1 MMSYEIIG
9 ITVLWLFLFGYIIV
23 ASIDFGAGFFSLHAK
38 LFGQSHYIN
47 RLIQRYLNPVWEV
60 TNVFFV
66 FFFVG
71 IVGFFPD
78 TAYYYGTVLLIPG
91 SIALILLAAR
101 GAFYAFENYG
111 QDSKLSWLMIYGI
124 SGLLIPAALSTALT
138 ISEGGF
144 LKKTASG
151 SIDLNWTELLL
162 SPYGW
167 AVVLLAIVS
176 VLYISSGFLTFYAH
190 RAQDWKAYALLRK
203 CFLMWGAPMILM
215 SLFVFLS
222 LRIQNKAHFNAAV
235 FDYGWLFIIS
245 FVSFLIAGVL
255 TYLKKAHGIAFLFVM
270 LQMGTAFFGYGL
282 SKLPYILYPY
292 IHIDDAVTNDSMA
305 LVLTIAFICGLLLL
319 IPSLYFILKL
329 FVFDKDYVRGHKK
342 GY

>member
-1 MMSYEIIG
+1 MMVYEVIG
-9 ITVLWLFLFGYIIV
+9 ITVLWIFLLGYIIV

-38 LFGQSHYIN
+38 LFGQSHEIN
-47 RLIQRYLNPVWEV
+47 DLIQRYLNPVWEV

-91 SIALILLAAR
+91 SIALILLSIR

-111 QDSKLSWLMIYGI
+111 QDSKLSWLMLYAV
-124 SGLLIPAALSTALT
+124 SGLLIPASLSTALT
-138 ISEGGF
+138 ISEGGYI
-144 LKKTASG
+144 TESSSG
-151 SIDLNWTELLL
+151 NVDLNWTELLL
-162 SPYGW
+162 SPFGW

-190 RAQDWKAYALLRK
+190 RAKDTSAYQLMRK
-203 CFLMWGAPMILM
+203 WFLMWGAPMIMM

-222 LRIQNKAHFNAAV
+222 LRIQNEAHFMSAV

-245 FVSFLIAGVL
+245 FIAFAIAGVL
-255 TYLKKAHGIAFLFVM
+255 TLLKKAHGIAFIFVII
-270 LQMGTAFFGYGL
+270 QMGTAFFGYGL

-292 IHIDDAVTNDSMA
+292 VHIDDAVTNDSMA
-305 LVLTIAFICGLLLL
+305 LVLTIAFIGGLLLL
-319 IPSLYFILKL
+319 LPSLFFILKL
-329 FVFDKDYVRGHKK
+329 FVFDKDYVRGKK
-342 GY
+342 

>member
-1 MMSYEIIG
+1 MMVYEVIG
-9 ITVLWLFLFGYIIV
+9 ITVLWIFLFGYIIV

-38 LFGQSHYIN
+38 LFGQSHEIN
-47 RLIQRYLNPVWEV
+47 DLIQRYLNPVWEV

-91 SIALILLAAR
+91 SIALILLSIR

-111 QDSKLSWLMIYGI
+111 QDSKLSWLMLYAV
-124 SGLLIPAALSTALT
+124 SGLLIPASLSTALT
-138 ISEGGF
+138 ISEGGYI
-144 LKKTASG
+144 TESSSG
-151 SIDLNWTELLL
+151 NVDLNWTELLL
-162 SPYGW
+162 SPFGW

-190 RAQDWKAYALLRK
+190 RAKDTAAYQLMRK
-203 CFLMWGAPMILM
+203 WFLMWGAPMIMM

-222 LRIQNKAHFNAAV
+222 LRIQNEAHFMSAV

-245 FVSFLIAGVL
+245 FIAFAIAGVL
-255 TYLKKAHGIAFLFVM
+255 TLLKKAHGIAFIFVII
-270 LQMGTAFFGYGL
+270 QMGTAFFGYGL

-292 IHIDDAVTNDSMA
+292 VHIDDAVTNDSMA
-305 LVLTIAFICGLLLL
+305 LVLTIAFIGGLLLL
-319 IPSLYFILKL
+319 LPSLFFILKL
-329 FVFDKDYVRGHKK
+329 FVFDKDYVRGKK
-342 GY
+342 

>member
-1 MMSYEIIG
+1 MVYEVIG
-9 ITVLWLFLFGYIIV
+9 ITVLWIFLFGYIIV

-38 LFGQSHYIN
+38 LFGQSHEIN
-47 RLIQRYLNPVWEV
+47 DLIQRYLNPVWEV

-91 SIALILLAAR
+91 SIALILLSIR

-111 QDSKLSWLMIYGI
+111 QDSKLSWLMLYAV
-124 SGLLIPAALSTALT
+124 SGLLIPASLSTALT
-138 ISEGGF
+138 ISEGGYIIESS
-144 LKKTASG
+144 SG
-151 SIDLNWTELLL
+151 NVDLNWTELLL
-162 SPYGW
+162 SPFGW

-190 RAQDWKAYALLRK
+190 RAKDTSAYQLMRK
-203 CFLMWGAPMILM
+203 WFLMWGAPMIMM

-222 LRIQNKAHFNAAV
+222 LRIQNEAHFMSAV

-245 FVSFLIAGVL
+245 FIAFAIAGVL
-255 TYLKKAHGIAFLFVM
+255 TLLKKAHGIAFIFVII
-270 LQMGTAFFGYGL
+270 QMGTAFFGYGL
-282 SKLPYILYPY
+282 SKPPYILYPY
-292 IHIDDAVTNDSMA
+292 VHIDDAVTNDSMA
-305 LVLTIAFICGLLLL
+305 LVLTIAFIGGLLLL
-319 IPSLYFILKL
+319 LPSLFFILKL
-329 FVFDKDYVRGHKK
+329 FVFDKDYVRGKK
-342 GY
+342 

>member
-1 MMSYEIIG
+1 MVYEVIG
-9 ITVLWLFLFGYIIV
+9 ITVLWIFLFGYIIV
-23 ASIDFGAGFFSLHAK
+23 ASIDFGAGFFSLQAK
-38 LFGQSHYIN
+38 LFGQSHEIN
-47 RLIQRYLNPVWEV
+47 DLIQRYLNPVWEV

-91 SIALILLAAR
+91 SIALILLSIR

-111 QDSKLSWLMIYGI
+111 QDSKLSWLMLYAV
-124 SGLLIPAALSTALT
+124 SGLLIPASLSTALT
-138 ISEGGF
+138 ISEGGYI
-144 LKKTASG
+144 TESSSG
-151 SIDLNWTELLL
+151 NVDLNWTELLL
-162 SPYGW
+162 SPFGW

-190 RAQDWKAYALLRK
+190 RAKDTSAYQLMRK
-203 CFLMWGAPMILM
+203 WFLMWGAPMIMM

-222 LRIQNKAHFNAAV
+222 LRIQNEAHFMSAV

-245 FVSFLIAGVL
+245 FIAFAIAGVL
-255 TYLKKAHGIAFLFVM
+255 TLLKKAHGIAFIFVII
-270 LQMGTAFFGYGL
+270 QMGTAFFGYGL

-292 IHIDDAVTNDSMA
+292 VHIDDAVTNDSMA
-305 LVLTIAFICGLLLL
+305 LVLTIAFIGGLLLL
-319 IPSLYFILKL
+319 LPSLFFILKL
-329 FVFDKDYVRGHKK
+329 FVFDKDYVRGKK
-342 GY
+342 

>member
-1 MMSYEIIG
+1 MMVYEVIG
-9 ITVLWLFLFGYIIV
+9 ITVLWIFLFGYIIV

-38 LFGQSHYIN
+38 LFGQSHEIN
-47 RLIQRYLNPVWEV
+47 DLIQRYLNPVWEV

-91 SIALILLAAR
+91 SIALILLSIR

-111 QDSKLSWLMIYGI
+111 QDSKLSWLMLYAV
-124 SGLLIPAALSTALT
+124 SGLLIPASLSTALT
-138 ISEGGF
+138 ISEGGYI
-144 LKKTASG
+144 TESSSG
-151 SIDLNWTELLL
+151 NVDLNWIELLL
-162 SPYGW
+162 SPFGW

-190 RAQDWKAYALLRK
+190 RAKDTSAYQLMRK
-203 CFLMWGAPMILM
+203 WFLMWGAPMIMM

-222 LRIQNKAHFNAAV
+222 LRIQNEAHFMSAV

-245 FVSFLIAGVL
+245 FIAFAIAGVL
-255 TYLKKAHGIAFLFVM
+255 TLLKKAHGIAFIFVII
-270 LQMGTAFFGYGL
+270 QMGTAFFGYGL

-292 IHIDDAVTNDSMA
+292 VHIDDAVTNDSMA
-305 LVLTIAFICGLLLL
+305 LVLTIAFIGGLLLL
-319 IPSLYFILKL
+319 LPSLFFILKL
-329 FVFDKDYVRGHKK
+329 FVFDKDYVRGKK
-342 GY
+342 

>member
-1 MMSYEIIG
+1 MMVYEVIG
-9 ITVLWLFLFGYIIV
+9 ITVLWIFLFGYIIV

-38 LFGQSHYIN
+38 LFGQSHEIN
-47 RLIQRYLNPVWEV
+47 DLIQRYLNPVWEV

-78 TAYYYGTVLLIPG
+78 TAYYYGIVLLIPG
-91 SIALILLAAR
+91 SIALILLSIR

-111 QDSKLSWLMIYGI
+111 QDSKLSWLMLYAV
-124 SGLLIPAALSTALT
+124 SGLLIPASLSTALT
-138 ISEGGF
+138 ISEGGYIIESS
-144 LKKTASG
+144 SG
-151 SIDLNWTELLL
+151 NVDLNWTELLL
-162 SPYGW
+162 SPFGW

-190 RAQDWKAYALLRK
+190 RAKDTSAYQLMRK
-203 CFLMWGAPMILM
+203 WFLMWGAPMIMM

-222 LRIQNKAHFNAAV
+222 LRIQNEAHFMSAV

-245 FVSFLIAGVL
+245 FIAFAIAGVL
-255 TYLKKAHGIAFLFVM
+255 TLLKKAHGIAFIFVII
-270 LQMGTAFFGYGL
+270 QMGTAFFGYGL

-292 IHIDDAVTNDSMA
+292 VHIDDAVTNDSMA
-305 LVLTIAFICGLLLL
+305 LVLTIAFIGGLLLL
-319 IPSLYFILKL
+319 LPSLFFILKL
-329 FVFDKDYVRGHKK
+329 FVFDKDYVRGKK
-342 GY
+342 

>member
-1 MMSYEIIG
+1 MVYEVIG
-9 ITVLWLFLFGYIIV
+9 ITVLWIFLFGYIIV

-38 LFGQSHYIN
+38 LFGQSHEIN
-47 RLIQRYLNPVWEV
+47 DLIQRYLNPVWEV

-91 SIALILLAAR
+91 SIALILLSIR

-111 QDSKLSWLMIYGI
+111 QDSKLSWLMLYAV
-124 SGLLIPAALSTALT
+124 SGLLIPASLSTALT
-138 ISEGGF
+138 ISEGGYI
-144 LKKTASG
+144 TESSSG
-151 SIDLNWTELLL
+151 NVDLNWTELLL
-162 SPYGW
+162 SPFGW

-190 RAQDWKAYALLRK
+190 RAKDTSAYQLMRK
-203 CFLMWGAPMILM
+203 WFLMWGAPMIMM

-222 LRIQNKAHFNAAV
+222 LRIQNEAHFMSAV

-245 FVSFLIAGVL
+245 FIAFAIAGVL
-255 TYLKKAHGIAFLFVM
+255 TLLKKAHGIAFIFVII
-270 LQMGTAFFGYGL
+270 QMGTAFFGYGL

-292 IHIDDAVTNDSMA
+292 VHIDDAVTNDSMA
-305 LVLTIAFICGLLLL
+305 LVLSIAFIGGLLLL
-319 IPSLYFILKL
+319 LPSLFFILKL
-329 FVFDKDYVRGHKK
+329 FVFDKDYVRGKK
-342 GY
+342 

>member
-1 MMSYEIIG
+1 MMVYEVIG
-9 ITVLWLFLFGYIIV
+9 ITVLWIFLFGYIIV

-38 LFGQSHYIN
+38 LFGQSHEIN
-47 RLIQRYLNPVWEV
+47 DLIQRYLNPVWEV

-91 SIALILLAAR
+91 SIALILLSIR

-111 QDSKLSWLMIYGI
+111 QDSKLSWLMLYAV
-124 SGLLIPAALSTALT
+124 SGLLIPASLSTALT
-138 ISEGGF
+138 ISEGGYIIESS
-144 LKKTASG
+144 SG
-151 SIDLNWTELLL
+151 NVDLNWIELLL
-162 SPYGW
+162 SPFGW

-190 RAQDWKAYALLRK
+190 RAKDTSAYQLMRK
-203 CFLMWGAPMILM
+203 WFLMWGAPMIMM

-222 LRIQNKAHFNAAV
+222 LRIQNEAHFMSAV

-245 FVSFLIAGVL
+245 FIAFAIAGVL
-255 TYLKKAHGIAFLFVM
+255 TLLKKAHGIAFIFVII
-270 LQMGTAFFGYGL
+270 QMGTAFFGYGL

-292 IHIDDAVTNDSMA
+292 VHIDDAVTNDSMA
-305 LVLTIAFICGLLLL
+305 LVLTIAFIGGLLLL
-319 IPSLYFILKL
+319 LPSLFFILKL
-329 FVFDKDYVRGHKK
+329 FVFDKDYVRGKK
-342 GY
+342 

>member
-1 MMSYEIIG
+1 MNYEVIG
-9 ITVLWLFLFGYIIV
+9 ITVLWIFLFGYIIV

-38 LFGQSHYIN
+38 LFGQSHEIN
-47 RLIQRYLNPVWEV
+47 GLIQRYLNPVWEV

-91 SIALILLAAR
+91 SIALILLSIR

-111 QDSKLSWLMIYGI
+111 QDSKLSWLMLYAV
-124 SGLLIPAALSTALT
+124 SGLLIPASLSTALT
-138 ISEGGF
+138 ISEGGYI
-144 LKKTASG
+144 TESASG
-151 SIDLNWTELLL
+151 NVDLNWTELLL
-162 SPYGW
+162 SPFGW
-167 AVVLLAIVS
+167 AVVLLAVVS

-190 RAQDWKAYALLRK
+190 RAKDKPAYQLMRK
-203 CFLMWGAPMILM
+203 WFLMWGAPMIMM

-222 LRIQNKAHFNAAV
+222 LRIQNEAHFMSAV

-245 FVSFLIAGVL
+245 FIAFVIAGML
-255 TYLKKAHGIAFLFVM
+255 TLLKKVHGIAFIFVII
-270 LQMGTAFFGYGL
+270 QMGTAFFGYGL

-292 IHIDDAVTNDSMA
+292 VHIDDAVTNDSMA
-305 LVLTIAFICGLLLL
+305 LVLTIAFIGGLLLL
-319 IPSLYFILKL
+319 LPSLFFIFKL
-329 FVFDKDYVRGHKK
+329 FVFDKDYVRGKK
-342 GY
+342 

>member
-1 MMSYEIIG
+1 MMVYEVIG
-9 ITVLWLFLFGYIIV
+9 ITVLWIFLFGYIIV

-38 LFGQSHYIN
+38 LFGQSHEIN
-47 RLIQRYLNPVWEV
+47 DLIQRYLNPVWEV

-91 SIALILLAAR
+91 SIALILLSIR

-111 QDSKLSWLMIYGI
+111 QDSKLSWLMLYAV
-124 SGLLIPAALSTALT
+124 SGLLIPASLSTALT
-138 ISEGGF
+138 ISEGGYIIESS
-144 LKKTASG
+144 SG
-151 SIDLNWTELLL
+151 NVDLNWTELLL
-162 SPYGW
+162 SPFGW

-190 RAQDWKAYALLRK
+190 RAKDTSAYQLMRK
-203 CFLMWGAPMILM
+203 WFLMWGAPMIMM

-222 LRIQNKAHFNAAV
+222 LRIQNETHFMSAV

-245 FVSFLIAGVL
+245 FIAFAIAGVL
-255 TYLKKAHGIAFLFVM
+255 TLLKKAHGIAFIFVII
-270 LQMGTAFFGYGL
+270 QMGTAFFGYGL

-292 IHIDDAVTNDSMA
+292 VHIDDAVTNDSMA
-305 LVLTIAFICGLLLL
+305 LVLTIAFIGGLLLL
-319 IPSLYFILKL
+319 LPSLFFILKL
-329 FVFDKDYVRGHKK
+329 FVFDKDYVRGKK
-342 GY
+342 

>member
-1 MMSYEIIG
+1 MVYGVIG
-9 ITVLWLFLFGYIIV
+9 ITVLWIFLFGYIIV

-38 LFGQSHYIN
+38 LFGQSHEIN
-47 RLIQRYLNPVWEV
+47 DLIQRYLNPVWEV

-91 SIALILLAAR
+91 SIALILLSIR

-111 QDSKLSWLMIYGI
+111 QDSKLSWLMLYAV
-124 SGLLIPAALSTALT
+124 SGLLIPASLSTALT
-138 ISEGGF
+138 ISEGGYI
-144 LKKTASG
+144 TESSSG
-151 SIDLNWTELLL
+151 NVDLNWTELLL
-162 SPYGW
+162 SPFGW

-190 RAQDWKAYALLRK
+190 RAKDTSAYQLMRK
-203 CFLMWGAPMILM
+203 WFLMWGAPMIMM

-222 LRIQNKAHFNAAV
+222 LRIQNEAHFMSAV

-245 FVSFLIAGVL
+245 FIAFAIAGVL
-255 TYLKKAHGIAFLFVM
+255 TLLKKAHGIAFIFVII
-270 LQMGTAFFGYGL
+270 QMGTAFFGYGL

-292 IHIDDAVTNDSMA
+292 VHIDDAVTNDSMA
-305 LVLTIAFICGLLLL
+305 LVLTIAFIGGLLLL
-319 IPSLYFILKL
+319 LPSLFFILKL
-329 FVFDKDYVRGHKK
+329 FVFDKDYVRGKK
-342 GY
+342 

>member
-1 MMSYEIIG
+1 MVYEVIG
-9 ITVLWLFLFGYIIV
+9 ITVLWIFLFGYIIV

-38 LFGQSHYIN
+38 LFGQSHEIN
-47 RLIQRYLNPVWEV
+47 DLIQRYLNPVWEV

-78 TAYYYGTVLLIPG
+78 TAYYYGTVILIPG
-91 SIALILLAAR
+91 SIALILLSIR

-111 QDSKLSWLMIYGI
+111 QDSKLSWLMLYAV
-124 SGLLIPAALSTALT
+124 SGLLIPASLSTALT
-138 ISEGGF
+138 ISEGGYIIESS
-144 LKKTASG
+144 SG
-151 SIDLNWTELLL
+151 NVDLNWTELLL
-162 SPYGW
+162 SPFGW

-190 RAQDWKAYALLRK
+190 RAKDTSAYQLMRK
-203 CFLMWGAPMILM
+203 WFLMWGAPMIMM

-222 LRIQNKAHFNAAV
+222 LRIQNEAHFMSAV

-245 FVSFLIAGVL
+245 FIAFAIAGVL
-255 TYLKKAHGIAFLFVM
+255 TLLKKAHGIAFIFVII
-270 LQMGTAFFGYGL
+270 QMGTAFFGYGL

-292 IHIDDAVTNDSMA
+292 VHIDDAVTNDSMA
-305 LVLTIAFICGLLLL
+305 LVLTIAFIGGLLLL
-319 IPSLYFILKL
+319 LPSLFFILKL
-329 FVFDKDYVRGHKK
+329 FVFDKDYVRGKK
-342 GY
+342 

>member
-1 MMSYEIIG
+1 MVYEVIG
-9 ITVLWLFLFGYIIV
+9 ITVLWIFLFGYIIV

-38 LFGQSHYIN
+38 LFGQSHEIN
-47 RLIQRYLNPVWEV
+47 DLIQRYLNPVWEV

-91 SIALILLAAR
+91 SIALILLSIR

-111 QDSKLSWLMIYGI
+111 QDSKLSWLMLYAV
-124 SGLLIPAALSTALT
+124 SGLLIPASLSTALT
-138 ISEGGF
+138 ISEGGYIIESS
-144 LKKTASG
+144 SG
-151 SIDLNWTELLL
+151 NVDLNWTELLL
-162 SPYGW
+162 SPFGW

-190 RAQDWKAYALLRK
+190 RAKDTSAYQLMRK
-203 CFLMWGAPMILM
+203 WFLKWGAPMIMM

-222 LRIQNKAHFNAAV
+222 LRIQNEAHFMSAV

-245 FVSFLIAGVL
+245 FIAFAIAGVL
-255 TYLKKAHGIAFLFVM
+255 TLLKKAHGIAFIFVII
-270 LQMGTAFFGYGL
+270 QMGTAFFGYGL

-292 IHIDDAVTNDSMA
+292 VHIDDAVTNDSMA
-305 LVLTIAFICGLLLL
+305 LVLTIAFIGGLLLL
-319 IPSLYFILKL
+319 LPSLFFILKL
-329 FVFDKDYVRGHKK
+329 FVFDKDYVRGKK
-342 GY
+342 

>member
-1 MMSYEIIG
+1 MNYEVIG
-9 ITVLWLFLFGYIIV
+9 ITVLWIFLFGYIIV

-38 LFGQSHYIN
+38 LFGQSHEIN
-47 RLIQRYLNPVWEV
+47 GLIQRYLNPVWEV

-91 SIALILLAAR
+91 SIALILLSIR

-111 QDSKLSWLMIYGI
+111 QDSKLSWLMLYAV
-124 SGLLIPAALSTALT
+124 SGLLIPASLSTALT
-138 ISEGGF
+138 ISEGGYI
-144 LKKTASG
+144 TESASG
-151 SIDLNWTELLL
+151 NVDLNWTELLL
-162 SPYGW
+162 SPFGW

-190 RAQDWKAYALLRK
+190 RAKDKSAYQLMRK
-203 CFLMWGAPMILM
+203 WFLMWGAPMIMM

-222 LRIQNKAHFNAAV
+222 LRIQNEAHFMSAV

-245 FVSFLIAGVL
+245 FIAFVIAGML
-255 TYLKKAHGIAFLFVM
+255 TLLKKAHGIAFIFVII
-270 LQMGTAFFGYGL
+270 QMGTAFFGYGL

-292 IHIDDAVTNDSMA
+292 VHIDDAVTNDNMA
-305 LVLTIAFICGLLLL
+305 LVLTIAFIGGLLLL
-319 IPSLYFILKL
+319 LPSLFFIFKL
-329 FVFDKDYVRGHKK
+329 FVFDKEYVRGKK
-342 GY
+342 

>member
-1 MMSYEIIG
+1 MNYEVIG
-9 ITVLWLFLFGYIIV
+9 ITVLWIFLFGYIIV

-38 LFGQSHYIN
+38 LFGQSHEIN
-47 RLIQRYLNPVWEV
+47 GLIQRYLNPVWEV

-91 SIALILLAAR
+91 SIALILLSIR

-111 QDSKLSWLMIYGI
+111 QDSKLSWLMLYAV
-124 SGLLIPAALSTALT
+124 SGLLIPASLSTALT
-138 ISEGGF
+138 ISEGGYI
-144 LKKTASG
+144 TESASG
-151 SIDLNWTELLL
+151 NVDLNWTELLL
-162 SPYGW
+162 SPFGW

-190 RAQDWKAYALLRK
+190 RAKDKSAYQLMRK
-203 CFLMWGAPMILM
+203 WFLMWGAPMIMM

-222 LRIQNKAHFNAAV
+222 LRIQNEAHFMSAV

-245 FVSFLIAGVL
+245 FIAFVIAGML
-255 TYLKKAHGIAFLFVM
+255 TLLKKAHGIAFIFVII
-270 LQMGTAFFGYGL
+270 QMGTAFFGYGL

-292 IHIDDAVTNDSMA
+292 VHIDDAVTNDSMA
-305 LVLTIAFICGLLLL
+305 LVLTIAFIGGLLLL
-319 IPSLYFILKL
+319 LPSLFFVFKL
-329 FVFDKDYVRGHKK
+329 FVFDKEYVRGKK
-342 GY
+342 

>member
-1 MMSYEIIG
+1 MVYEVIG
-9 ITVLWLFLFGYIIV
+9 ITVLWIFLFGYIIV

-38 LFGQSHYIN
+38 LFGQSHEIN
-47 RLIQRYLNPVWEV
+47 DLIQRYLNPVWEV

-91 SIALILLAAR
+91 SIALILLSIR

-111 QDSKLSWLMIYGI
+111 QDSKLSWLMLYTV
-124 SGLLIPAALSTALT
+124 SGLLIPASLSTALT
-138 ISEGGF
+138 ISEGGYI
-144 LKKTASG
+144 TESSSG
-151 SIDLNWTELLL
+151 NVDLNWTELLL
-162 SPYGW
+162 SPFGW

-190 RAQDWKAYALLRK
+190 RAKDTSAYQLMRK
-203 CFLMWGAPMILM
+203 WFLMWGAPMIMM

-222 LRIQNKAHFNAAV
+222 LRIQNEAHFMSAV

-245 FVSFLIAGVL
+245 FIAFAIAGVL
-255 TYLKKAHGIAFLFVM
+255 TLLKKAHGIAFIFVII
-270 LQMGTAFFGYGL
+270 QMGTAFFGYGL

-292 IHIDDAVTNDSMA
+292 VHIDDAVTNDSMA
-305 LVLTIAFICGLLLL
+305 LVLTIAFIGGLLLL
-319 IPSLYFILKL
+319 LPSLFFILKL
-329 FVFDKDYVRGHKK
+329 FVFDKDYVRGKK
-342 GY
+342 

>member
-1 MMSYEIIG
+1 MMVYEVIG
-9 ITVLWLFLFGYIIV
+9 ITVLWIFLFGYIIV
-23 ASIDFGAGFFSLHAK
+23 ASIDFGAGFFSLHVK
-38 LFGQSHYIN
+38 LFGQSHEIN
-47 RLIQRYLNPVWEV
+47 DLIQRYLNPVWEV

-91 SIALILLAAR
+91 SIALILLSIR

-111 QDSKLSWLMIYGI
+111 QDSKLSWLMLYAV
-124 SGLLIPAALSTALT
+124 SGLLIPASLSTALT
-138 ISEGGF
+138 ISEGGYI
-144 LKKTASG
+144 TESSSG
-151 SIDLNWTELLL
+151 NVDLNWTELLL
-162 SPYGW
+162 SPFGW

-190 RAQDWKAYALLRK
+190 RAKDTSAYQLMRK
-203 CFLMWGAPMILM
+203 WFLMWGAPMIMM

-222 LRIQNKAHFNAAV
+222 LRIQNEAHFMSAV

-245 FVSFLIAGVL
+245 FIAFAIAGVL
-255 TYLKKAHGIAFLFVM
+255 TLLKKAHGIAFIFVII
-270 LQMGTAFFGYGL
+270 QMGTAFFGYGL

-292 IHIDDAVTNDSMA
+292 VHIDDAVTNDSMA
-305 LVLTIAFICGLLLL
+305 LVLTIAFIGGLLLL
-319 IPSLYFILKL
+319 LPSLFFILKL
-329 FVFDKDYVRGHKK
+329 FVFDKDYVRGKK
-342 GY
+342 

>member
-1 MMSYEIIG
+1 MVYEVIG
-9 ITVLWLFLFGYIIV
+9 ITVLWIFLFGYIIV

-38 LFGQSHYIN
+38 LFGQSHEIN
-47 RLIQRYLNPVWEV
+47 DLIQRYLNPVWEV

-91 SIALILLAAR
+91 SIALILLSIR

-111 QDSKLSWLMIYGI
+111 QDSKLSWLMLYAV
-124 SGLLIPAALSTALT
+124 SGLLIPASLSTALT
-138 ISEGGF
+138 ISEGGYI
-144 LKKTASG
+144 TESSSG
-151 SIDLNWTELLL
+151 NVDLNWTELLL
-162 SPYGW
+162 SPFGW

-190 RAQDWKAYALLRK
+190 RAKDTSAYQLMRK
-203 CFLMWGAPMILM
+203 WFLMWGAPMIMM

-222 LRIQNKAHFNAAV
+222 LRIQNEAHFMSAV

-245 FVSFLIAGVL
+245 FIAFAIAGVL
-255 TYLKKAHGIAFLFVM
+255 TLLKKAHGIAFIFVII
-270 LQMGTAFFGYGL
+270 QMGTAFFGYGL
-282 SKLPYILYPY
+282 SKMPYILYPY
-292 IHIDDAVTNDSMA
+292 VHIDDAVTNDSMA
-305 LVLTIAFICGLLLL
+305 LVLTIAFIGGLLLL
-319 IPSLYFILKL
+319 LPSLFFILKL
-329 FVFDKDYVRGHKK
+329 FVFDKDYVRGKK
-342 GY
+342 

>member
-1 MMSYEIIG
+1 MMVYEVIG
-9 ITVLWLFLFGYIIV
+9 ITVLWIFLFGYIIV

-38 LFGQSHYIN
+38 LFGQSHEIN
-47 RLIQRYLNPVWEV
+47 DLIQRYLNPVWEV

-91 SIALILLAAR
+91 SIALILLSIR

-111 QDSKLSWLMIYGI
+111 QDSKLSWLMLYAV
-124 SGLLIPAALSTALT
+124 SGLLIPASLSTALT
-138 ISEGGF
+138 ISEGGYIIESS
-144 LKKTASG
+144 SG
-151 SIDLNWTELLL
+151 NVDLNWTELLL
-162 SPYGW
+162 SPFGW

-190 RAQDWKAYALLRK
+190 RAKDTSAYQLMRK
-203 CFLMWGAPMILM
+203 WFLMWGAPMIMM

-222 LRIQNKAHFNAAV
+222 LRIQNEAHFMSAV

-245 FVSFLIAGVL
+245 FIAFAIAGVL
-255 TYLKKAHGIAFLFVM
+255 TLLKKAHGIAFIFVII
-270 LQMGTAFFGYGL
+270 QMDTAFFGYGL

-292 IHIDDAVTNDSMA
+292 VHIDDAVTNDSMA
-305 LVLTIAFICGLLLL
+305 LVLTIAFIGGLLLL
-319 IPSLYFILKL
+319 LPSLFFILKL
-329 FVFDKDYVRGHKK
+329 FVFDKDYVRGKK
-342 GY
+342 

>member
-1 MMSYEIIG
+1 MNYEVIG
-9 ITVLWLFLFGYIIV
+9 ITVLWIFLFGYIIV

-38 LFGQSHYIN
+38 LFGQSHEIN
-47 RLIQRYLNPVWEV
+47 GLIQRYLNPVWEV

-91 SIALILLAAR
+91 SIALILLSIR

-111 QDSKLSWLMIYGI
+111 QDSKLSWLMLYAV
-124 SGLLIPAALSTALT
+124 SGLLIPASLSTALT
-138 ISEGGF
+138 ISEGGYI
-144 LKKTASG
+144 TESASG
-151 SIDLNWTELLL
+151 NVDLNWTELLL
-162 SPYGW
+162 SPFGW

-190 RAQDWKAYALLRK
+190 RAKDKSAYQLMRK
-203 CFLMWGAPMILM
+203 WFLMWGAPMIMM

-222 LRIQNKAHFNAAV
+222 LRIQNEAHFMSAV

-245 FVSFLIAGVL
+245 FIAFVIAGML
-255 TYLKKAHGIAFLFVM
+255 TLLKKAHGIAFIFVII
-270 LQMGTAFFGYGL
+270 QMGTAFFGYGL

-292 IHIDDAVTNDSMA
+292 VHIDDAVTNDSMA
-305 LVLTIAFICGLLLL
+305 LVLTIAFIGGLLLL
-319 IPSLYFILKL
+319 LPSLFFIFKL
-329 FVFDKDYVRGHKK
+329 FVFDKEYVRGKK
-342 GY
+342 

>member
-1 MMSYEIIG
+1 MNYEVIG
-9 ITVLWLFLFGYIIV
+9 ITVLWIFLFGYIIV

-38 LFGQSHYIN
+38 LFGQSHEIN
-47 RLIQRYLNPVWEV
+47 GLIQRYLNPVWEV

-91 SIALILLAAR
+91 SIALILLSIR

-111 QDSKLSWLMIYGI
+111 QDSKLTWLMLYAV
-124 SGLLIPAALSTALT
+124 SGLLIPASLSTALT
-138 ISEGGF
+138 ISEGGYI
-144 LKKTASG
+144 TESASG
-151 SIDLNWTELLL
+151 NVDLNWTELLL
-162 SPYGW
+162 SPFGW

-190 RAQDWKAYALLRK
+190 RAKDKPAYQLMRK
-203 CFLMWGAPMILM
+203 WFLIWGAPMIMM

-222 LRIQNKAHFNAAV
+222 LRIQNEAHFMSAV

-245 FVSFLIAGVL
+245 FIAFVIAGVL
-255 TYLKKAHGIAFLFVM
+255 TLLKKAHGIAFIFVII
-270 LQMGTAFFGYGL
+270 QMGTAFFGYGL

-292 IHIDDAVTNDSMA
+292 VHIDDAVTNDSMA
-305 LVLTIAFICGLLLL
+305 LMLTIAFIGGLLLL
-319 IPSLYFILKL
+319 LPSLFFIFKL
-329 FVFDKDYVRGHKK
+329 FVFDKEYVRGKK
-342 GY
+342 

>member
-1 MMSYEIIG
+1 MMVYEVIG
-9 ITVLWLFLFGYIIV
+9 ITVLWIFLFGYIIV
-23 ASIDFGAGFFSLHAK
+23 ASIDFGAGFFTLHAK
-38 LFGQSHYIN
+38 LFGQSHEIN
-47 RLIQRYLNPVWEV
+47 DLIQRYLNPVWEV

-91 SIALILLAAR
+91 SIALILLSIR

-111 QDSKLSWLMIYGI
+111 QDSKLSWLMLYAV
-124 SGLLIPAALSTALT
+124 SGLLIPASLSTALT
-138 ISEGGF
+138 ISEGGYI
-144 LKKTASG
+144 TESSSG
-151 SIDLNWTELLL
+151 NVDLNWTELLL
-162 SPYGW
+162 SPFGW

-190 RAQDWKAYALLRK
+190 RAKDTSAYQLMRK
-203 CFLMWGAPMILM
+203 WFLMWGAPMIMM

-222 LRIQNKAHFNAAV
+222 LRIQNEAHFMSAV

-245 FVSFLIAGVL
+245 FIAFAIAGVL
-255 TYLKKAHGIAFLFVM
+255 TLLKKAHGIAFIFVII
-270 LQMGTAFFGYGL
+270 QMGTAFFGYGL

-292 IHIDDAVTNDSMA
+292 VHIDDAVTNDSMA
-305 LVLTIAFICGLLLL
+305 LVLTIAFIGGLLLL
-319 IPSLYFILKL
+319 LPSLFFILKL
-329 FVFDKDYVRGHKK
+329 FVFDKDYVRGKK
-342 GY
+342 

>member
-1 MMSYEIIG
+1 MMVYEVIG
-9 ITVLWLFLFGYIIV
+9 ITVLWIFLFGYIIV
-23 ASIDFGAGFFSLHAK
+23 ASIDFGAGFFSLHTK
-38 LFGQSHYIN
+38 LFGQSHEIN
-47 RLIQRYLNPVWEV
+47 DLIQRYLNPVWEV

-91 SIALILLAAR
+91 SIALILLSIR

-111 QDSKLSWLMIYGI
+111 QDSKLSWLMLYAV
-124 SGLLIPAALSTALT
+124 SGLLIPASLSTALT
-138 ISEGGF
+138 ISEGGYIIESS
-144 LKKTASG
+144 SG
-151 SIDLNWTELLL
+151 NVDLNWTELLL
-162 SPYGW
+162 SPFGW

-190 RAQDWKAYALLRK
+190 RAKDTSAYQLMRK
-203 CFLMWGAPMILM
+203 WFLMWGAPMIMM

-222 LRIQNKAHFNAAV
+222 LRIQNEAHFMSAV

-245 FVSFLIAGVL
+245 FIAFAIAGVL
-255 TYLKKAHGIAFLFVM
+255 TLLKKAHGIAFIFVII
-270 LQMGTAFFGYGL
+270 QMGTAFFGYGL

-292 IHIDDAVTNDSMA
+292 VHIDDAVTNDSMA
-305 LVLTIAFICGLLLL
+305 LVLTIAFIGGLLLL
-319 IPSLYFILKL
+319 LPSLFFILKL
-329 FVFDKDYVRGHKK
+329 FVFDKDYVRGKK
-342 GY
+342 

>member
-1 MMSYEIIG
+1 MNYEVIG
-9 ITVLWLFLFGYIIV
+9 ITVLWIFLFGYIIV
-23 ASIDFGAGFFSLHAK
+23 ASIDFGAGFFSLHVK
-38 LFGQSHYIN
+38 LFGQSHEIN
-47 RLIQRYLNPVWEV
+47 GLIQRYLNPVWEV

-91 SIALILLAAR
+91 SIALILLSIR

-111 QDSKLSWLMIYGI
+111 QDSKLSWLMLYAV
-124 SGLLIPAALSTALT
+124 SGLLIPASLSTALT
-138 ISEGGF
+138 ISEGGYI
-144 LKKTASG
+144 TESASG
-151 SIDLNWTELLL
+151 NVDLNWTELLL
-162 SPYGW
+162 SPFGW

-190 RAQDWKAYALLRK
+190 RAKDKSAYQLMRK
-203 CFLMWGAPMILM
+203 WFLMWGAPMIMM

-222 LRIQNKAHFNAAV
+222 LRIQNEAHFMSAV

-245 FVSFLIAGVL
+245 FIAFVIAGML
-255 TYLKKAHGIAFLFVM
+255 TLLKKAHGIAFIFVII
-270 LQMGTAFFGYGL
+270 QMGTAFFGYGL

-292 IHIDDAVTNDSMA
+292 VHIDDAVTNDSMA
-305 LVLTIAFICGLLLL
+305 LVLTIAFIGGLLLL
-319 IPSLYFILKL
+319 LPSLFFIFKL
-329 FVFDKDYVRGHKK
+329 FVFDKEYVRGKK
-342 GY
+342 

>member
-1 MMSYEIIG
+1 MVYEVIG
-9 ITVLWLFLFGYIIV
+9 ITVLWIFLFGYIIV

-38 LFGQSHYIN
+38 LFGQSHEIN
-47 RLIQRYLNPVWEV
+47 DLIQRYLNPVWEV

-91 SIALILLAAR
+91 SIALILLSIR
-101 GAFYAFENYG
+101 GAFYALENYG
-111 QDSKLSWLMIYGI
+111 QDSKLSWLMLYAV
-124 SGLLIPAALSTALT
+124 SGLLIPASLSTALT
-138 ISEGGF
+138 ISEGGYI
-144 LKKTASG
+144 TESSSG
-151 SIDLNWTELLL
+151 NVDLNWTELLL
-162 SPYGW
+162 SPFGW

-190 RAQDWKAYALLRK
+190 RAKDTSAYQLMRK
-203 CFLMWGAPMILM
+203 WFLMWGAPMIMM

-222 LRIQNKAHFNAAV
+222 LRIQNEAHFMSAV

-245 FVSFLIAGVL
+245 FIAFAIAGVL
-255 TYLKKAHGIAFLFVM
+255 TLLKKAHGIAFIFVII
-270 LQMGTAFFGYGL
+270 QMGTAFFGYGL

-292 IHIDDAVTNDSMA
+292 VHIDDAVTNDSMA
-305 LVLTIAFICGLLLL
+305 LVLTIAFIGGLLLL
-319 IPSLYFILKL
+319 LPSLFFILKL
-329 FVFDKDYVRGHKK
+329 FVFDKDYVRGKK
-342 GY
+342 

>member
-1 MMSYEIIG
+1 MMVYEVIG
-9 ITVLWLFLFGYIIV
+9 ITVLWIFLFGYIIV

-38 LFGQSHYIN
+38 LFGQSHEIN
-47 RLIQRYLNPVWEV
+47 DLIQRYLNPVWEV

-91 SIALILLAAR
+91 SIALILLSIR

-111 QDSKLSWLMIYGI
+111 QDSKLSWLMLYAI
-124 SGLLIPAALSTALT
+124 SGLLIPASLSTALT
-138 ISEGGF
+138 ISEGGYIIESS
-144 LKKTASG
+144 SG
-151 SIDLNWTELLL
+151 NVDLNWTELLL
-162 SPYGW
+162 SPFGW

-190 RAQDWKAYALLRK
+190 RAKDTSAYQLMRK
-203 CFLMWGAPMILM
+203 WFLMWGAPMIMM

-222 LRIQNKAHFNAAV
+222 LRIQNEAHFMSAV

-245 FVSFLIAGVL
+245 FIAFAIAGVL
-255 TYLKKAHGIAFLFVM
+255 TLLKKAHGIAFIFVII
-270 LQMGTAFFGYGL
+270 QMGTAFFGYGL

-292 IHIDDAVTNDSMA
+292 VHIDDAVTNDSMA
-305 LVLTIAFICGLLLL
+305 LVLTIAFIGGLLLL
-319 IPSLYFILKL
+319 LPSLFFILKL
-329 FVFDKDYVRGHKK
+329 FVFDKDYVRGKK
-342 GY
+342 

>member
-9 ITVLWLFLFGYIIV
+9 ITVLWIFLLGYIIV

-38 LFGQSHYIN
+38 LFGQSHEIN
-47 RLIQRYLNPVWEV
+47 GLIQRYLNPVWEV
-60 TNVFFV
+60 TNVFFI

-91 SIALILLAAR
+91 SIALILLSIR

-111 QDSKLSWLMIYGI
+111 QDSKLSWLMLYAV
-124 SGLLIPAALSTALT
+124 SGLLIPASLSTALT
-138 ISEGGF
+138 ISEGGYI
-144 LKKTASG
+144 TESASG
-151 SIDLNWTELLL
+151 NVDLNWTELLL
-162 SPYGW
+162 SPFGW

-190 RAQDWKAYALLRK
+190 RAKDKSAYQLMRK
-203 CFLMWGAPMILM
+203 WFLMWGAPMIMM

-222 LRIQNKAHFNAAV
+222 LRIQNEAHFMSAV

-245 FVSFLIAGVL
+245 FIAFVIAGML
-255 TYLKKAHGIAFLFVM
+255 TLLKKAHGIAFIFVII
-270 LQMGTAFFGYGL
+270 QMGTAFFGYGL

-292 IHIDDAVTNDSMA
+292 VHIDDAVTNDSMA
-305 LVLTIAFICGLLLL
+305 LVLTIAFIGGLLLL
-319 IPSLYFILKL
+319 LPSLFFIFKL
-329 FVFDKDYVRGHKK
+329 FVFDKEYVRGKK
-342 GY
+342 

>member
-1 MMSYEIIG
+1 MVYEVIG
-9 ITVLWLFLFGYIIV
+9 ITVLWIFLFGYIIV

-38 LFGQSHYIN
+38 LFGQSHEIN
-47 RLIQRYLNPVWEV
+47 DLIQRYLNPVWEV

-91 SIALILLAAR
+91 SIALILLSIR
-101 GAFYAFENYG
+101 GAFYASENYG
-111 QDSKLSWLMIYGI
+111 QDSKLSWLMLYAI
-124 SGLLIPAALSTALT
+124 SGLLIPASLSTALT
-138 ISEGGF
+138 ISEGGYIIESS
-144 LKKTASG
+144 SG
-151 SIDLNWTELLL
+151 NVDLNWTELLL
-162 SPYGW
+162 SPFGW

-190 RAQDWKAYALLRK
+190 RAKDTSAYQLMRK
-203 CFLMWGAPMILM
+203 WFLMWGAPMIMM

-222 LRIQNKAHFNAAV
+222 LRIQNEAHFMSAV

-245 FVSFLIAGVL
+245 FIAFAIAGVL
-255 TYLKKAHGIAFLFVM
+255 TLLKKAHGIAFIFVII
-270 LQMGTAFFGYGL
+270 QMGTAFFGYGL

-292 IHIDDAVTNDSMA
+292 VHIDDAVTNDSMA
-305 LVLTIAFICGLLLL
+305 LVLTIAFIGGLLLL
-319 IPSLYFILKL
+319 LPSLFFILKL
-329 FVFDKDYVRGHKK
+329 FVFDKDYVRGKK
-342 GY
+342 

>member
-1 MMSYEIIG
+1 MVYEVIG
-9 ITVLWLFLFGYIIV
+9 ITVLWIFLFGYIIV
-23 ASIDFGAGFFSLHAK
+23 ASIDYGAGFFSLHAK
-38 LFGQSHYIN
+38 LFGQSHEIN
-47 RLIQRYLNPVWEV
+47 DLIQRYLNPVWEV

-91 SIALILLAAR
+91 SIALILLSIR

-111 QDSKLSWLMIYGI
+111 QDSKLSWLMLYAV
-124 SGLLIPAALSTALT
+124 SGLLIPASLSTALT
-138 ISEGGF
+138 ISEGGYIIESS
-144 LKKTASG
+144 SG
-151 SIDLNWTELLL
+151 NVDLNWTELLL
-162 SPYGW
+162 SPFGW

-190 RAQDWKAYALLRK
+190 RAKDTSAYQLMRK
-203 CFLMWGAPMILM
+203 WFLMWGAPMIMM

-222 LRIQNKAHFNAAV
+222 LRIQNEAHFMSAV

-245 FVSFLIAGVL
+245 FIAFAIAGVL
-255 TYLKKAHGIAFLFVM
+255 TLLKKAHGIAFIFVII
-270 LQMGTAFFGYGL
+270 QMGTAFFGYGL

-292 IHIDDAVTNDSMA
+292 VHIDDAVTNDSMA
-305 LVLTIAFICGLLLL
+305 LVLTIAFIGGLLLL
-319 IPSLYFILKL
+319 LPSLFFILKL
-329 FVFDKDYVRGHKK
+329 FVFDKDYVRGKK
-342 GY
+342 

>member
-1 MMSYEIIG
+1 MVYEVIG
-9 ITVLWLFLFGYIIV
+9 ITVLWIFLFGYIIV

-38 LFGQSHYIN
+38 LFGQSHEIN
-47 RLIQRYLNPVWEV
+47 DLIQRYLNPVWEV

-91 SIALILLAAR
+91 SIALILLSIR

-111 QDSKLSWLMIYGI
+111 QDSKLSWLMSYAV
-124 SGLLIPAALSTALT
+124 SGLLIPASLSTALT
-138 ISEGGF
+138 ISEGGYI
-144 LKKTASG
+144 TESSSG
-151 SIDLNWTELLL
+151 NVDLNWTELLL
-162 SPYGW
+162 SPFGW

-190 RAQDWKAYALLRK
+190 RAKDTSAYQLMRK
-203 CFLMWGAPMILM
+203 WFLMWGAPMIMM

-222 LRIQNKAHFNAAV
+222 LRIQNEAHFMSAV

-245 FVSFLIAGVL
+245 FIAFAIAGVL
-255 TYLKKAHGIAFLFVM
+255 TLLKKAHGIAFIFVII
-270 LQMGTAFFGYGL
+270 QMGTAFFGYGL

-292 IHIDDAVTNDSMA
+292 VHIDDAVTNDSMA
-305 LVLTIAFICGLLLL
+305 LVLTIAFIGGLLLL
-319 IPSLYFILKL
+319 LPSLFFILKL
-329 FVFDKDYVRGHKK
+329 FVFDKDYVRGKK
-342 GY
+342 

>member
-1 MMSYEIIG
+1 MMVYEVIG
-9 ITVLWLFLFGYIIV
+9 ITILWIFLFGYIIV

-38 LFGQSHYIN
+38 LFGQSHEIN
-47 RLIQRYLNPVWEV
+47 DLIQRYLNPVWEV

-91 SIALILLAAR
+91 SIALILLSIR

-111 QDSKLSWLMIYGI
+111 QDSKLSWLMLYAV
-124 SGLLIPAALSTALT
+124 SGLLIPASLSTALT
-138 ISEGGF
+138 ISEGGYI
-144 LKKTASG
+144 TESSSG
-151 SIDLNWTELLL
+151 NVDLNWTELLL
-162 SPYGW
+162 SPFGW

-190 RAQDWKAYALLRK
+190 RAKDTSAYQLMRK
-203 CFLMWGAPMILM
+203 WFLMWGAPMIMM

-222 LRIQNKAHFNAAV
+222 LRIQNEAHFMSAV

-245 FVSFLIAGVL
+245 FIAFAIAGVL
-255 TYLKKAHGIAFLFVM
+255 TLLKKAHGIAFIFVII
-270 LQMGTAFFGYGL
+270 QMGTAFFGYGL

-292 IHIDDAVTNDSMA
+292 VHIDDAVTNDSMA
-305 LVLTIAFICGLLLL
+305 LVLTIAFIGGLLLL
-319 IPSLYFILKL
+319 LPSLFFILKL
-329 FVFDKDYVRGHKK
+329 FVFDKDYVRGKK
-342 GY
+342 

>member
-1 MMSYEIIG
+1 MMVYEVIG
-9 ITVLWLFLFGYIIV
+9 ITVLWIFLFGYIIV

-38 LFGQSHYIN
+38 LFGQSHEIN
-47 RLIQRYLNPVWEV
+47 DLIQRYLNPVWEV

-91 SIALILLAAR
+91 SIALILLSIR

-111 QDSKLSWLMIYGI
+111 QDSKLSWLMLYAV
-124 SGLLIPAALSTALT
+124 SGLLIPASLSTALT
-138 ISEGGF
+138 ISEGGYI
-144 LKKTASG
+144 TESSSG
-151 SIDLNWTELLL
+151 NVDLNWTELLL
-162 SPYGW
+162 SPFGW

-176 VLYISSGFLTFYAH
+176 VLYISSGFLTFYAY
-190 RAQDWKAYALLRK
+190 RAKDTSAYQLMRK
-203 CFLMWGAPMILM
+203 WFLMWGAPMIMM

-222 LRIQNKAHFNAAV
+222 LRIQNEAHFMSAV

-245 FVSFLIAGVL
+245 FIAFAIAGVL
-255 TYLKKAHGIAFLFVM
+255 TLLKKAHGIAFIFVII
-270 LQMGTAFFGYGL
+270 QMGTAFFGYGL

-292 IHIDDAVTNDSMA
+292 VHIDDAVTNDSMA
-305 LVLTIAFICGLLLL
+305 LVLTIAFIGGLLLL
-319 IPSLYFILKL
+319 LPSLFFILKL
-329 FVFDKDYVRGHKK
+329 FVFDKDYVRGKK
-342 GY
+342 

>member
-1 MMSYEIIG
+1 MMVYEVIG
-9 ITVLWLFLFGYIIV
+9 ITVLWIFLFGYIIV

-38 LFGQSHYIN
+38 LFGQSHEIN
-47 RLIQRYLNPVWEV
+47 DLIQRYLNPVWEV

-66 FFFVG
+66 FLFVG

-91 SIALILLAAR
+91 SIALILLSIR

-111 QDSKLSWLMIYGI
+111 QDSKLSWLMLYAV
-124 SGLLIPAALSTALT
+124 SGLLIPASLSTALT
-138 ISEGGF
+138 ISEGGYI
-144 LKKTASG
+144 TESSSG
-151 SIDLNWTELLL
+151 NVDLNWTELLL
-162 SPYGW
+162 SPFGW

-190 RAQDWKAYALLRK
+190 RAKDTSAYQLMRK
-203 CFLMWGAPMILM
+203 WFLMWGAPMIMM

-222 LRIQNKAHFNAAV
+222 LRIQNEAHFMSAV

-245 FVSFLIAGVL
+245 FIAFAIAGVL
-255 TYLKKAHGIAFLFVM
+255 TLLKKAHGIAFIFVII
-270 LQMGTAFFGYGL
+270 QMGTAFFGYGL

-292 IHIDDAVTNDSMA
+292 VHIDDAVTNDSMA
-305 LVLTIAFICGLLLL
+305 LVLTIAFIGGLLLL
-319 IPSLYFILKL
+319 LPSLFFILKL
-329 FVFDKDYVRGHKK
+329 FVFDKDYVRGKK
-342 GY
+342 

>member
-1 MMSYEIIG
+1 MSYEIIG
-9 ITVLWLFLFGYIIV
+9 ITVLWIFLLGYIIV

-38 LFGQSHYIN
+38 LFGQSHEIN
-47 RLIQRYLNPVWEV
+47 GLIQRYLNPVWEV
-60 TNVFFV
+60 TNVFFI

-91 SIALILLAAR
+91 SIALILLSIR

-111 QDSKLSWLMIYGI
+111 QDSKLSWLMLYAV
-124 SGLLIPAALSTALT
+124 SGLLIPASLSTALT
-138 ISEGGF
+138 ISEGGYI
-144 LKKTASG
+144 TESASG
-151 SIDLNWTELLL
+151 NVDLNWTELLL
-162 SPYGW
+162 SPFGW

-190 RAQDWKAYALLRK
+190 RAKDKSAYQLMRK
-203 CFLMWGAPMILM
+203 WFLMWGAPMIMM

-222 LRIQNKAHFNAAV
+222 LRIQNEAHFMSAV

-245 FVSFLIAGVL
+245 FIAFVIAGML
-255 TYLKKAHGIAFLFVM
+255 TLLKKAHGIAFIFVII
-270 LQMGTAFFGYGL
+270 QMGTAFFGYGL

-292 IHIDDAVTNDSMA
+292 VHIDDAVTNDSMA
-305 LVLTIAFICGLLLL
+305 LVLTIAFIGGLLLL
-319 IPSLYFILKL
+319 LPSLFFIFKL
-329 FVFDKDYVRGHKK
+329 FVFDKEYVRGKK
-342 GY
+342 

>member
-1 MMSYEIIG
+1 MVYEVIG
-9 ITVLWLFLFGYIIV
+9 ITVLWIFLFGYIIV
-23 ASIDFGAGFFSLHAK
+23 SSIDFGAGFFSLHAK
-38 LFGQSHYIN
+38 LFGQSHEIN
-47 RLIQRYLNPVWEV
+47 DLIQRYLNPVWEV

-91 SIALILLAAR
+91 SVALILLSIR

-111 QDSKLSWLMIYGI
+111 QDSKLSWLMLYAV
-124 SGLLIPAALSTALT
+124 SGLLIPASLSTALT
-138 ISEGGF
+138 ISEGGYI
-144 LKKTASG
+144 TESSSG
-151 SIDLNWTELLL
+151 NVDLNWTELLL
-162 SPYGW
+162 SPFGW

-190 RAQDWKAYALLRK
+190 RAKDTSAYQLMRK
-203 CFLMWGAPMILM
+203 WFLMWGAPMIMM

-222 LRIQNKAHFNAAV
+222 LRIQNEAHFMSAV

-245 FVSFLIAGVL
+245 FIAFAIAGVL
-255 TYLKKAHGIAFLFVM
+255 TLLKKAHGIAFIFVII
-270 LQMGTAFFGYGL
+270 QMGTAFFGYGL

-292 IHIDDAVTNDSMA
+292 VHIDDAVTNDSMA
-305 LVLTIAFICGLLLL
+305 LVLTIAFIGGLLLL
-319 IPSLYFILKL
+319 LPSLFFILKL
-329 FVFDKDYVRGHKK
+329 FVFDKDYVRGKK
-342 GY
+342 

>member
-1 MMSYEIIG
+1 MMVYEVIG
-9 ITVLWLFLFGYIIV
+9 ITVLWIFLFGYIIV

-38 LFGQSHYIN
+38 LFGQSHEIN
-47 RLIQRYLNPVWEV
+47 DLIQRYLNPVWEV

-91 SIALILLAAR
+91 SIALILLSIR

-111 QDSKLSWLMIYGI
+111 QDSKLSWLMLYAV
-124 SGLLIPAALSTALT
+124 SGLLIPASLSTALT
-138 ISEGGF
+138 ISEGGYI
-144 LKKTASG
+144 TESSSG
-151 SIDLNWTELLL
+151 NVDLNWTELLL
-162 SPYGW
+162 SPFGW

-190 RAQDWKAYALLRK
+190 RAKDTSAYQLMRK
-203 CFLMWGAPMILM
+203 WFLMWGAPMIMM

-222 LRIQNKAHFNAAV
+222 LRIQNEAHFMSAV

-245 FVSFLIAGVL
+245 FIAFAIAGVL
-255 TYLKKAHGIAFLFVM
+255 TLLKKAHGIAFIFVII
-270 LQMGTAFFGYGL
+270 QMGTAFFGYGL

-292 IHIDDAVTNDSMA
+292 VHIDDAVTNDSMA
-305 LVLTIAFICGLLLL
+305 LVLTIAFIGGLLLL
-319 IPSLYFILKL
+319 LPSLFFILKL
-329 FVFDKDYVRGHKK
+329 FVFDKDYVRGKK
-342 GY
+342 

>member
-1 MMSYEIIG
+1 MNYEVIG
-9 ITVLWLFLFGYIIV
+9 ITVLWIFLFGYIIV

-38 LFGQSHYIN
+38 LFGQSHEIN
-47 RLIQRYLNPVWEV
+47 GLIQRYLNPVWEV

-91 SIALILLAAR
+91 SIALILLSIR

-111 QDSKLSWLMIYGI
+111 QDSKLSWLMLYAV
-124 SGLLIPAALSTALT
+124 SGLLIPASLSTALT
-138 ISEGGF
+138 ISEGGYI
-144 LKKTASG
+144 TESASG
-151 SIDLNWTELLL
+151 NVDLNWTELLL
-162 SPYGW
+162 SPFGW

-190 RAQDWKAYALLRK
+190 RAKDKPAYQLMRK
-203 CFLMWGAPMILM
+203 WFLMWGVPMIMM

-222 LRIQNKAHFNAAV
+222 LRIQNEAHFMSAV

-245 FVSFLIAGVL
+245 FIAFVIAGML
-255 TYLKKAHGIAFLFVM
+255 TLLKKAHGIAFIFVII
-270 LQMGTAFFGYGL
+270 QMGTAFFGYGL

-292 IHIDDAVTNDSMA
+292 VHIDDAVTNDSMA
-305 LVLTIAFICGLLLL
+305 LVLTIAFIGGLLLL
-319 IPSLYFILKL
+319 LPSLFFIFKL
-329 FVFDKDYVRGHKK
+329 FVFDKEYVRGKK
-342 GY
+342 

>member
-1 MMSYEIIG
+1 MVYEVIG
-9 ITVLWLFLFGYIIV
+9 ITVLWIFLFGYIIV

-38 LFGQSHYIN
+38 LFGQSHEIN
-47 RLIQRYLNPVWEV
+47 DLIQRYLNPVWEV

-91 SIALILLAAR
+91 SIALILLSIR

-111 QDSKLSWLMIYGI
+111 QDSKLSWLMLYAV
-124 SGLLIPAALSTALT
+124 SGLLIPASLSTALT
-138 ISEGGF
+138 ISEGGYI
-144 LKKTASG
+144 TESSSG
-151 SIDLNWTELLL
+151 NVDLNWTELLL
-162 SPYGW
+162 SPFGW

-190 RAQDWKAYALLRK
+190 RAKDTSAYQLMRK
-203 CFLMWGAPMILM
+203 WFLMWGAPMIMM

-222 LRIQNKAHFNAAV
+222 LRIQNEAHFMSAV

-245 FVSFLIAGVL
+245 FIAFAIAGVL
-255 TYLKKAHGIAFLFVM
+255 TLLKKAHGIAFTFVII
-270 LQMGTAFFGYGL
+270 QMGTAFFGYGL

-292 IHIDDAVTNDSMA
+292 VHIDDAVTNDSMA
-305 LVLTIAFICGLLLL
+305 LVLTIAFIGGLLLL
-319 IPSLYFILKL
+319 LPSLFFILKL
-329 FVFDKDYVRGHKK
+329 FVFDKDYVRGKK
-342 GY
+342 

>member
-1 MMSYEIIG
+1 MMNYEVIG
-9 ITVLWLFLFGYIIV
+9 ITVLWIFLFGYIIV

-38 LFGQSHYIN
+38 LFGQSHEIN
-47 RLIQRYLNPVWEV
+47 GLIQRYLNPVWEV

-91 SIALILLAAR
+91 SIALILLSIR

-111 QDSKLSWLMIYGI
+111 QDSKLSWLMLYAV
-124 SGLLIPAALSTALT
+124 SGLLIPASLSTALT
-138 ISEGGF
+138 ISEGGYI
-144 LKKTASG
+144 TESASG
-151 SIDLNWTELLL
+151 NVDLNWTELLL
-162 SPYGW
+162 SPFGW

-176 VLYISSGFLTFYAH
+176 VLYISSGFLTFYGH
-190 RAQDWKAYALLRK
+190 RAKDKSAYQLMRK
-203 CFLMWGAPMILM
+203 WFLMWGAPMIMM

-222 LRIQNKAHFNAAV
+222 LRIQNEAHFMSAV

-245 FVSFLIAGVL
+245 FIAFVIAGML
-255 TYLKKAHGIAFLFVM
+255 TLLKKAHGIAFIFVII
-270 LQMGTAFFGYGL
+270 QMGTAFFGYGL

-292 IHIDDAVTNDSMA
+292 VHIDDAVTNDSMA
-305 LVLTIAFICGLLLL
+305 LVLTIAFIGGLLLL
-319 IPSLYFILKL
+319 LPSLFFIFKL
-329 FVFDKDYVRGHKK
+329 FVFDKEYVRGKK
-342 GY
+342 